1 MEQKTIYKV
10 QYERDLLAA
19 QINSLLATFSAN
31 NPEIEI
37 RSVLVEI
44 TKCRDVNDETLSQC
58 FCTEIKMDI

>member
-19 QINSLLATFSAN
+19 QINGLLATFSAN

-37 RSVLVEI
+37 RSVLV
-44 TKCRDVNDETLSQC
+44 DVNDETLSQC